1 LSNAETALRKRKPYP
16 GYSAFLS
23 LHSSIIILHF
33 PTMHRGQITKYRP
46 VPHVVL
52 KDRTWP
58 DQTLTRA
65 PIWCSVD
72 LRDGNQALA
81 IPMNVEEKLEYF
93 ALLVRLG
100 FKEIEVGFPSAS
112 EIEFAFIRRLIE
124 ENRIPDD
131 VWIQVL
137 TQAREHLIRRTYE
150 SLRGAKHAIVHLYNS
165 TSPLQRKITFGDA
178 TRAQIK
184 DIAVNGTKL
193 VKELSFGLE
202 AAGTRVRFEYSPE
215 SFTDTET
222 DYALEVCEAVMAVWQ
237 PTAQAPIILNL
248 PATVE
253 YFTPNVHADQIEW
266 FCRNLKERKKALV
279 SLHTHNDRGTGIAAT
294 ELALLAG
301 ADRVE
306 GTLFGNGERTGNLDI
321 VTVALNL
328 YTQGVDPGLDFSDL
342 PGLRATYERL
352 TRMEVPARW
361 QYAGDLVFT
370 AFSGSH
376 QDAIKKGMDRRKA
389 AHATPQDHWQ
399 VPYLPIDPQDI
410 GRTYEAIIRIN
421 SQSGKG
427 GVAYV
432 LQNEYG
438 LELPKT
444 MHPEIGAAINKE
456 ADRLARELT
465 AAEIKE
471 LFDQLYLS
479 APKPLELV
487 DYDVHADP
495 AARHQFNLT
504 ARVKWNGAEK
514 EISGQGNGPIN
525 AFVHA
530 MSKEGWKNFRV
541 LDYRSHAIGIGSATD
556 SAAYIQVERE
566 SDQAKFWGCGI
577 DSNIEQAGLLALVSA
592 FNRAWTGK

>member
-1 LSNAETALRKRKPYP
+1 MQHGS
-16 GYSAFLS
+16 
-23 LHSSIIILHF
+23 
-33 PTMHRGQITKYRP
+33 ITKYRP

-58 DQTLTRA
+58 DQTHTRA
-65 PIWCSVD
+65 PVWCSVD

-93 ALLVRLG
+93 DLLVRLG

-112 EIEFAFIRRLIE
+112 DIEFAFIRRLIDE
-124 ENRIPDD
+124 KRIPDG

-137 TQAREHLIRRTYE
+137 TQAREHLIRRTFE

-165 TSPLQRKITFGDA
+165 TSALQRKITFGDA
-178 TRAQIK
+178 TRQQIK
-184 DIAVNGTKL
+184 DIAVNGTTL
-193 VKELSFGLE
+193 VKELSKTLE

-222 DYALEVCEAVMAVWQ
+222 DYALEVCEAVMDVWQ
-237 PTAQAPIILNL
+237 PTEREPMIMNL

-266 FCRNLKERKKALV
+266 FCRELKKHGRRAKVLV

-321 VTVALNL
+321 VTVAINL
-328 YTQGVDPGLDFSDL
+328 YTQGIDPQLDFSNL
-342 PGLRATYERL
+342 PAVRSTYERL
-352 TRMEVPARW
+352 TRMDVPPRW

-376 QDAIKKGMDRRKA
+376 QDAIKKGMDRRRGA
-389 AHATPQDHWQ
+389 RAQPFDHWE
-399 VPYLPIDPQDI
+399 VPYLPVDPQDI

-427 GVAYV
+427 GVAYI
-432 LQNEYG
+432 LQTEFG
-438 LELPKT
+438 LDLPKT
-444 MHPEIGAAINKE
+444 MHPEIGAAVNAA
-456 ADRLARELT
+456 ADKLARELS
-465 AAEIKE
+465 ASEIKS
-471 LFDQLYLS
+471 LFDELYIKTT
-479 APKPLELV
+479 KPLMLV
-487 DYDVHADP
+487 DYDVRAD
-495 AARHQFNLT
+495 AASKHQFNLVGH
-504 ARVKWNGAEK
+504 VKWNGAEQ
-514 EISGQGNGPIN
+514 EIHGAGNGPIN
-525 AFVHA
+525 AFVQA
-530 MSKEGWKNFRV
+530 MASQGWKNFRV
-541 LDYRSHAIGIGSATD
+541 LDYRSHAIGVGSATD
-556 SAAYIQVERE
+556 SAAYVLIERE
-566 SDQAKFWGCGI
+566 SDQQKFWGCGI
-577 DSNIEQAGLLALVSA
+577 DTNIEQAGLLALVSA
-592 FNRAWTGK
+592 FNRAQ